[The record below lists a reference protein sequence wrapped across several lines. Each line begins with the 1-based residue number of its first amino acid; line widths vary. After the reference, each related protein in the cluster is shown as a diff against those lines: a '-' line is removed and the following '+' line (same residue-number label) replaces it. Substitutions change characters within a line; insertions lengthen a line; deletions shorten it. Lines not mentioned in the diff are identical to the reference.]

1 MKRQAAAAAAV
12 EEAQKQKKM
21 RKPKV
26 TKKKKKKD
34 PNEPQKYDIC
44 VIIFRVKHSDVSIME
59 LANIYMTES
68 NV

>member
-12 EEAQKQKKM
+12 EEAQKQKKT

-34 PNEPQKYDIC
+34 PNEPQKY
-44 VIIFRVKHSDVSIME
+44 V
-59 LANIYMTES
+59 NIYIHNKERSYKMQNGFYFSMYETF
-68 NV
+68 